1 MSLDVSPLLFPK
13 IYHIDFIQSIDST
26 VTSIVIP
33 NWTCNDDD
41 YTLFD
46 FSRFTQVESIEI
58 GNDCFAFV
66 QTFKMDGLNQLKSLK
81 IGINSFTQLKE
92 AEWDE
97 DFDAA
102 YKKADNQSK
111 SFHILNC
118 ESLKS
123 IEIGENS
130 FSDFGGEFELK
141 NLPALQSIQIGTIG
155 IDSYNFYDSSFVIRG
170 ILNDIEYV
178 MIRSS

>member
-1 MSLDVSPLLFPK
+1 M
-13 IYHIDFIQSIDST
+13 DST

-33 NWTCNDDD
+33 DWTCNDDD
-41 YTLFD
+41 YTIFD

-66 QTFKMDGLNQLKSLK
+66 QTFQMDGLNQLKSLK
-81 IGINSFTQLKE
+81 IGKNSFIQ
-92 AEWDE
+92 
-97 DFDAA
+97 F
-102 YKKADNQSK
+102 KKICWETGTYETMSKANNQSK

-118 ESLKS
+118 ESLES
-123 IEIGENS
+123 IEIGKFS
-130 FSDFGGEFELK
+130 FCDFGGQFELK
-141 NLPALQSIQIGTIG
+141 NLPSLHSIKIGTNG
-155 IDSYNFYDSSFVIRG
+155 RESYNFYCSSFVIGG